1 MPTSAAAAR
10 APADDTELATDSLG
24 TLARREPEDRERG
37 VELLAARLDTP
48 MSVLGLLFL
57 LVVLGQNVAGS
68 PEVQRAFTIAGWV
81 LWVVFAAEFL
91 LRLWLAPSRWRFL
104 RRNWW
109 QVAFLILPM
118 LRFLR
123 GLALLRLVRAGRVL
137 RVVRAGGVVSSA
149 VRSSRSASRILSSR
163 LGWVGAVSAIVVLAS
178 SQLLFTLGHY
188 EAYGDALYAAALATI
203 AGESLG
209 LDGGLPRVLD
219 VALLTY
225 SVGVF
230 AALAGTLGAYF
241 FDAQRLAGQP
251 PARHELD
258 SSATAPPSPSGSSKL
273 VSPTAAGSVSG
284 SPDPSRA
291 S

>member
-1 MPTSAAAAR
+1 MPSTPV
-10 APADDTELATDSLG
+10 PADDVELATDSVAAL
-24 TLARREPEDRERG
+24 RRRQPEERERG
-37 VELLAARLDTP
+37 VELLAARLDKP
-48 MSVLGLLFL
+48 MSVLGVLFL
-57 LVVLGQNVAGS
+57 LVVLGQNVASS
-68 PEVQRAFTIAGWV
+68 PGVQRIFMVVGWV

-91 LRLWLAPSRWRFL
+91 LRLWLAPSRGRFL

-109 QVAFLILPM
+109 QLAFLLLPM

-149 VRSSRSASRILSSR
+149 VRSSRSAGRILGSR
-163 LGWVGAVSAIVVLAS
+163 LGWVAALSAIVILAS
-178 SQLLFTLGHY
+178 SQLLFTLGYY
-188 EAYGDALYAAALATI
+188 EVYGDALYAAALATI
-203 AGESLG
+203 AGESLA
-209 LDGGLPRVLD
+209 LDESLPRVLD
-219 VALLTY
+219 ISLLTY

-241 FDAQRLAGQP
+241 FDASQSAGARSAGQV
-251 PARHELD
+251 AG
-258 SSATAPPSPSGSSKL
+258 SSGTAPPSPSGSSKL

-284 SPDPSRA
+284 SPEPFRA